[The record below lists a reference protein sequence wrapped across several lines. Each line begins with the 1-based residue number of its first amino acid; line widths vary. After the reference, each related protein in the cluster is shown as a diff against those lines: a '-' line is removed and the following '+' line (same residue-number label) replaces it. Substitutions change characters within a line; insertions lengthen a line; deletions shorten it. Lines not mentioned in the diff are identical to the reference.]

1 MDERKILVAKSYQGL
16 PFVSDPYTINGREYV
31 KVRMKNGSIKQVRSY
46 SEKEYAKYNPEV
58 KIIKPAK
65 SKREILGFGEQGF
78 IWIFKGETYE
88 NLDFFRASPC
98 RYTRLWG
105 WYLPSDIEMP
115 DPLPT
120 NIEPLK
126 LDWDDVSFDGDLIAE
141 DKIVKFV
148 DKMIYDEGESE
159 YVGEIGDRLDIDVVC
174 TRASVTQSAYGLS
187 YFYVFQS
194 DEGNIFTWGTSSKV
208 LEEGKHYHIKGSVK
222 SHNTFRAVKQ
232 TMLTRCRVEEIILD
246 N

>member
-1 MDERKILVAKSYQGL
+1 MTALVAKSYQGL
-16 PFVSDPYTINGREYV
+16 EQICDPYKVNGKLYT
-31 KVRMKNGSIKQVRSY
+31 KVRMKNGSLKQVRVY
-46 SEKEYAKYNPEV
+46 TEAEFNRYNPEV

-88 NLDFFRASPC
+88 NLDWFRASPC

-148 DKMIYDEGESE
+148 DQMIYDEGESE
-159 YVGEIGDRLDIDVVC
+159 YVGEVGDRIDIDVVC

-194 DEGNIFTWGTSSKV
+194 DEGNIFTWGTSAKV
-208 LEEGKHYHIKGSVK
+208 LEEGVNYHVRGTVKGHAVYR
-222 SHNTFRAVKQ
+222 NTKQ
-232 TMLTRCRVEEIILD
+232 TNLTRCKVEEI
-246 N
+246 